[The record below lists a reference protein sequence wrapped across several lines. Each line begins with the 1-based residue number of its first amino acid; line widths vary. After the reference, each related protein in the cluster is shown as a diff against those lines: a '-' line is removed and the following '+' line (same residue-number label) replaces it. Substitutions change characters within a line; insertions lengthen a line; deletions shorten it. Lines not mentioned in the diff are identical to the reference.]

1 MDRVT
6 IDNEPRGSATYYMGD
21 SPHVY
26 GERIFKMAF
35 FKEIDIISAH
45 MDVGREQGA
54 SWRDVN
60 SLAEYDDIIWKTSGA
75 EIYSCVFE
83 IKKRTGGKDDR
94 DGLPITVTLEFP
106 SKRLNLQV
114 DPNLDMREK
123 KQLAEFFDIL
133 TDEEYFLEHEKG
145 MIKEE
150 PGWQKYLGLNVKTE
164 LVILGIF
171 LFGWLLTCGDRGE
184 PSLISTALCVAAIL
198 ICTGDMVRRHL
209 IKRASKRKLAEV
221 NKRIAAKKIKE

>member
-1 MDRVT
+1 M
-6 IDNEPRGSATYYMGD
+6 DNEPRGSATYYMGD

-35 FKEIDIISAH
+35 FEEIDIISAR

-60 SLAEYDDIIWKTSGA
+60 SLAEYDDLIWKTTGA
-75 EIYSCVFE
+75 KVYSCVFE
-83 IKKRTGGKDDR
+83 IRKRTGGKDSKE
-94 DGLPITVTLEFP
+94 GLPITVTLEFP

-114 DPNLDMREK
+114 DSNLDTRDK

-133 TDEEYFLEHEKG
+133 TDEEYFLEHEKE

-150 PGWQKYLGLNVKTE
+150 PGWQRYLGLNIKTE
-164 LVILGIF
+164 LVILGLF
-171 LFGWLLTCGDRGE
+171 LFGWLLIVGDNGE
-184 PSLISTALCVAAIL
+184 PNLISTALCAASVL
-198 ICTGDMVRRHL
+198 FCTADIVRRQL
-209 IKRASKRKLAEV
+209 IKRAFKKKKAEV
-221 NKRIAAKKIKE
+221 NAIIAAKKIKE